1 LRNATLS
8 SRAEHGAPPI
18 ADIKA
23 AVAVLR
29 KAQAVVFPTETF
41 YGVAVDAMNPR
52 ALDRLFELKERDADK
67 PVALIA
73 ADLEMV
79 ERVVAEIPPAAARLA
94 RQFWPGP
101 LTMVLRAR
109 AGLSDALIN
118 REGGVG
124 IRISPNPIA
133 LELVRLLGSPLTAT
147 SANLA
152 GEPPARTLRDA
163 WSAFGNRIA
172 AYLDGGAL
180 DAPLPSTVIAFHNE
194 EIQVLRAGAIAES
207 RLRNALRA

>member
-29 KAQAVVFPTETF
+29 NAQAVVFPTETF

-118 REGGVG
+118 REAIETRAPRGWD
-124 IRISPNPIA
+124 
-133 LELVRLLGSPLTAT
+133 RLLRPKGEAGSNPGT
-147 SANLA
+147 
-152 GEPPARTLRDA
+152 
-163 WSAFGNRIA
+163 RIA